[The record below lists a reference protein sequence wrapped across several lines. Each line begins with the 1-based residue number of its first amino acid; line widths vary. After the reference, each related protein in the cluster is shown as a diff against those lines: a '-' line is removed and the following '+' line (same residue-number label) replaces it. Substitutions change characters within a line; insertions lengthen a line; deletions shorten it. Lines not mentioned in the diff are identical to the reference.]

1 MKKEFLI
8 LFMLLAGVSLKAQ
21 FNSAQLQASG
31 LTCALCTKAIN
42 NSLSRLSFVQSVEP
56 DIKNSAF
63 KISFRNG
70 AALKIDALKKAV
82 EEAGFSVASL
92 KLTGKFSRLAVK
104 NDEHVEIGGELFH
117 FLKVNDQL
125 LNGEKEI
132 RIVDKAFL
140 PTKEFKK
147 YSAATTM
154 TCVQTGKMESC
165 CSKQGAQQPARRIYH
180 VTI

>member
-1 MKKEFLI
+1 MKNKFLI
-8 LFMLLAGVSLKAQ
+8 LFLLLASRSSQAQ
-21 FNSAQLQASG
+21 FNSASLQASG

-42 NSLSRLSFVQSVEP
+42 NSLSRLSFVQAVEP

-63 KISFRNG
+63 KIAFRSG
-70 AALKIDALKKAV
+70 AAVKIDALKKAV

-92 KLTGKFSRLAVK
+92 RLTGKFSQLAVK
-104 NDEHVEIGGELFH
+104 NDEHVEIGGDLFH
-117 FLKVNDQL
+117 FLKVNDQQ

-132 RIVDKAFL
+132 RVVDRAFL
-140 PTKEFKK
+140 PTKGFKK

-154 TCVQTGKMESC
+154 QCVQTGKVESC
-165 CSKQGAQQPARRIYH
+165 CKKSGLQPARRIYH

>member
-1 MKKEFLI
+1 MKKQFLF
-8 LFMLLAGVSLKAQ
+8 LFLLLASITMQAQ
-21 FNSAQLQASG
+21 FNSASLQASG

-42 NSLSRLSFVQSVEP
+42 NALSRLAFVQSVEP

-63 KISFRNG
+63 KISFRNS
-70 AALKIDALKKAV
+70 AAVKIDELKKAV

-92 KLTGKFSRLAVK
+92 RLTGKFSRLAIK
-104 NDEHVEIGGELFH
+104 NDEHVDIGGETFH

-140 PTKEFKK
+140 PAKEFKH

-154 TCVQTGKMESC
+154 QCVHTGKAESC
-165 CSKQGAQQPARRIYH
+165 CKRSALQPPARRIYH
-180 VTI
+180 ATI